1 MDVCA
6 LSIGTAMVPASL
18 VGVLFSKLRLGTGLF
33 YIFFSER
40 SLLAVFSKAGVVSII
55 GERSSTAVCGFGL
68 GGCVFEMF

>member
-1 MDVCA
+1 M
-6 LSIGTAMVPASL
+6 GTAIVAASL
-18 VGVLFSKLRLGTGLF
+18 VGVAFSKLRLGTCLF
-33 YIFFSER
+33 YIFLRER